1 MRRNHISQPAGKEAS
16 FCYNGL
22 ELMTTLKR
30 QKKKKK
36 KKKEVKTIK
45 ERTLNGPRQTEVD
58 RLDQMNQS
66 NGCF

>member
-1 MRRNHISQPAGKEAS
+1 MQDYAKEPYFTAS
-16 FCYNGL
+16 RKGSKFLLQWFRTY
-22 ELMTTLKR
+22 EKE
-30 QKKKKK
+30 KKK

-45 ERTLNGPRQTEVD
+45 ERTLNGPRRTEVD

>member
-1 MRRNHISQPAGKEAS
+1 MRRNYISQPAGKEAS

-22 ELMTTLKR
+22 ELIMTTLQG
-30 QKKKKK
+30 QKIKI
-36 KKKEVKTIK
+36 KTIK
-45 ERTLNGPRQTEVD
+45 ERTLNGPRRTEVD

>member
-30 QKKKKK
+30 LKEEE
-36 KKKEVKTIK
+36 EVKTIK
-45 ERTLNGPRQTEVD
+45 ERTLNGPRRTEVD

>member
-22 ELMTTLKR
+22 ELM
-30 QKKKKK
+30 KKE
-36 KKKEVKTIK
+36 EVKTIK
-45 ERTLNGPRQTEVD
+45 ERTLNGPRRTEVD

>member
-1 MRRNHISQPAGKEAS
+1 
-16 FCYNGL
+16 
-22 ELMTTLKR
+22 MTTLKR

-45 ERTLNGPRQTEVD
+45 ERTLNGPRRTEVD

>member
-30 QKKKKK
+30 QKKKK
-36 KKKEVKTIK
+36 EVKTIK
-45 ERTLNGPRQTEVD
+45 ERTLNGPRRTEVD

>member
-30 QKKKKK
+30 QKKKK
-36 KKKEVKTIK
+36 EVKTIK
-45 ERTLNGPRQTEVD
+45 ERTLNGPRWTEVD